1 MSCATLLSVRMFPHM
16 GKQLERRFR
25 EAIRL
30 VLLSELTRGTSRS
43 RSTWEKYHLGKRRP
57 TVGAARELAEYLRS
71 RARSDQKA
79 AEKLEAAAD
88 REEAHDDE

>member
-1 MSCATLLSVRMFPHM
+1 MSCASLPFVRMLPHM
-16 GKQLERRFR
+16 GKELERRFR
-25 EAIRL
+25 EALRL
-30 VLLSELTRGTSRS
+30 VSLSELTHGTARS
-43 RSTWEKYHLGKRRP
+43 RSAWEKYHLGKRRP